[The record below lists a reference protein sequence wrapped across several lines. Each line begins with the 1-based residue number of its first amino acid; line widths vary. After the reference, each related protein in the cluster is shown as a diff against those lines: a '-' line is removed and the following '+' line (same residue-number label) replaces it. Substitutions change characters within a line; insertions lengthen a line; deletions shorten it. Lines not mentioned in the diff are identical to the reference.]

1 MAIQRASTSVAN
13 ALNQAPEVQ
22 SSKGYTVLQDDG
34 IASKS
39 LRSKV
44 KNLLHT
50 LSSPFRAL
58 TRQHVQS
65 KLSRQSMAD
74 GMMNIKSS
82 TSSSSAMRATTMRS
96 GVGNEVPTLVINQG
110 MSKFKPPLP
119 AILWG

>member
-1 MAIQRASTSVAN
+1 MAIKSASTSAAN
-13 ALNQAPEVQ
+13 ALHQAPEVQ
-22 SSKGYTVLQDDG
+22 SSKGYTVLKDDG

-39 LRSKV
+39 LRSKI

-82 TSSSSAMRATTMRS
+82 TPSSSTMRATAMQPK
-96 GVGNEVPTLVINQG
+96 VGDEVPTLMNSKE

>member
-1 MAIQRASTSVAN
+1 MAIKSASTSAVN
-13 ALNQAPEVQ
+13 ALHQAPEVQ
-22 SSKGYTVLQDDG
+22 PSKGYTVLKDDG

-82 TSSSSAMRATTMRS
+82 ASSANTMRASIAQS
-96 GVGNEVPTLVINQG
+96 GVEYEVTGGVGG
-110 MSKFKPPLP
+110 MGKFKPPP
-119 AILWG
+119 PDFIWA

>member
-1 MAIQRASTSVAN
+1 MAIQRASMSATN

-22 SSKGYTVLQDDG
+22 SSKGYTVVDDG

-82 TSSSSAMRATTMRS
+82 TPSSSTMRATAMQPK
-96 GVGNEVPTLVINQG
+96 VGDEVPTLMNSKE

>member
-1 MAIQRASTSVAN
+1 MAVRPVLTSATN
-13 ALNQAPEVQ
+13 ALHQAPEAQ
-22 SSKGYTVLQDDG
+22 SSKGYTVVDDG

-82 TSSSSAMRATTMRS
+82 TSSSRGMRTTAMQPK
-96 GVGNEVPTLVINQG
+96 VGDEVPTLVINQG
-110 MSKFKPPLP
+110 MGKFKPPP
-119 AILWG
+119 PDFIWG

>member
-1 MAIQRASTSVAN
+1 MAIQRASMSAAN

-22 SSKGYTVLQDDG
+22 SSKGYEVLDDG
-34 IASKS
+34 IVSKS

-82 TSSSSAMRATTMRS
+82 ASSANTMRASIAQS
-96 GVGNEVPTLVINQG
+96 GVVYEVTGAVGG
-110 MSKFKPPLP
+110 MGKFKPPP
-119 AILWG
+119 SEVIWV

>member
-13 ALNQAPEVQ
+13 PLNQASEVQ
-22 SSKGYTVLQDDG
+22 SSKGYTVVDDG

-82 TSSSSAMRATTMRS
+82 TPSSSAMRATAMQPE
-96 GVGNEVPTLVINQG
+96 VGDEVPTLMNSKE

-119 AILWG
+119 AIFWG

>member
-22 SSKGYTVLQDDG
+22 SSKGYTVVDDG

-82 TSSSSAMRATTMRS
+82 TSSANTMRASIAQS
-96 GVGNEVPTLVINQG
+96 GVVYEVTGGVG
-110 MSKFKPPLP
+110 GVGKFKPPP
-119 AILWG
+119 PDFIWA